1 MVSFTRSMATLSMAC
16 LISVLMIGCSE
27 SKVSQCNKLTA
38 VVNKAAKDALETGA
52 KSGDQAAKLNNLTQ
66 LAGRLD
72 DYAKEME
79 AIELKDE
86 KLKDSQGRFIK
97 MYRDAS
103 KSSRD
108 LVSAVNKKDG
118 KAAQQ
123 ALQSIQTSTSQ
134 EKPLVGKVNQY
145 CTGK

>member
-1 MVSFTRSMATLSMAC
+1 MVSFTRSTATLSMAC
-16 LISVLMIGCSE
+16 LISVLLLGCSE

-38 VVNKAAKDALETGA
+38 VVNKAAKDALATGA
-52 KSGDQAAKLNNLTQ
+52 KGGNQAAQLNNLTE

-72 DYAKEME
+72 GYAKEMG

-86 KLKDSQGRFIK
+86 KLKESQGRFIK
-97 MYRDAS
+97 MYEDAS

-108 LVSAVNKKDG
+108 LVSAVNKKDS

-123 ALQSIQTSTSQ
+123 ALKAIQTSTSQ
-134 EKPLVGKVNQY
+134 EKPLVAEVNQY